1 MARIAALAVLVLG
14 GFALTVLPPNAL
26 AAYGAKRAGCDVTK
40 PGKDGWIA
48 RDGLR
53 FPVGGTGTYAAQPPE
68 QHDDPPGTYPLDIMR
83 NGTLAG
89 KVPWFR
95 DGSAHGELKVRGTR
109 TPGGDRMRGDYD
121 NHLGP
126 ESEVVPGAMVFPR
139 KGCWQIRATS
149 GDARLEATV
158 WVIKRD

>member
-1 MARIAALAVLVLG
+1 MARIAALVVVAGGLALLLVPQAASG
-14 GFALTVLPPNAL
+14 
-26 AAYGAKRAGCDVTK
+26 AYGAKRAGCEVTK
-40 PGKDGWIA
+40 AGEDGWIA

-53 FPVGGTGTYAAQPPE
+53 FPVGDTTTYAAQPPDE
-68 QHDDPPGTYPLDIMR
+68 HDDPPGTYPLDIMR

-95 DGSAHGELKVRGTR
+95 ESSAHGTLKVRGTR
-109 TPGGDRMRGDYD
+109 TPGGHHMRGHYD

-126 ESEVVPGAMVFPR
+126 ESEVIPGAMVFPR
-139 KGCWQIRATS
+139 KGCWQLRATS
-149 GDARLEATV
+149 GDATLEATV